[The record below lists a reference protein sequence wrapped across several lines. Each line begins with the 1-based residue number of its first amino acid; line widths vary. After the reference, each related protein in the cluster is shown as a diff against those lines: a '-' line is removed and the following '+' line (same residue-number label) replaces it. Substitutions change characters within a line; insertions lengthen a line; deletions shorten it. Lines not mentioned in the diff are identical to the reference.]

1 MMATLE
7 GATLLDEA
15 DHLAEMVTGS
25 ETAEHYQLC
34 KNRLQQDEEAQE
46 LIGQFAKLKEKH
58 EEVQRFGRYHPEFKT
73 VTNQV
78 RDLKRELDLN
88 DTIAEFQEAERGLEN
103 LLNELS
109 QIIAYSVSPQIKV
122 PTGNPFFDKMGGCGA
137 GGACGCH

>member
-1 MMATLE
+1 MIATLE

-15 DHLAEMVTGS
+15 DNLAEMVS
-25 ETAEHYQLC
+25 DSDTAEYYQAC
-34 KNRLQQDEEAQE
+34 KHTLQHDREAQE
-46 LIGQFAKLKEKH
+46 LIRRFAKLKEKH

-73 VTNQV
+73 VTTEV

-88 DTIAEFQEAERGLEN
+88 DTVAEFQKAEQEMEN

-122 PTGNPFFDKMGGCGA
+122 PSGNPFFDKMGGCGA